1 MGVLPSIA
9 VRRRGIRARRWIP
22 VFVALASLAV
32 VPIVRADPG
41 GTTNPDTPAASDD
54 ASAAGNGGGGS
65 GAAKDPQGNAVT
77 APDDTA
83 DRPGSAGDRTGGSDN
98 SESDGGSGDSESSDG
113 GQRSSADSPRRADD
127 GPAADD
133 DGAEHRGDVDQN
145 ASVDQKADASAS
157 AGQRNVDN
165 TSVAVRIDE
174 PGNGKKVGQAN
185 VSAADAAASV
195 SAVGTTG
202 STTGSKAVQQE
213 ADADAGAAQ
222 SGVSNTSVVVRVGS
236 PGDDEGATQ
245 LNLSTGNATASATAD
260 GLVSG
265 SGNATSG
272 ATQDGVTNTSV
283 SVRVFSPGDDGPV
296 SQVNAASATSHAS
309 AEDASEYAVALQDG
323 AQNTS
328 VSIRVESAGSSAAP
342 TQQNQTRA
350 EVSPVPG
357 DGAGSVAVAV
367 SSDSRNT
374 TLEVAVGG
382 GADLDRPGPA
392 GLQVWIWNW
401 AWQRDESES
410 LDGLGGAAMTSWT
423 WNWDGGNTAV
433 PGGTITSR
441 AAGEGDNEP
450 AGSWE
455 WSWEWSRTG
464 VAGWAWGW
472 NWDAVLPCSSCVW
485 IWNWT
490 WSWAGEPRDD
500 GSTVLPV
507 PAAVNGPSSAT
518 QLNAAQ
524 AQASAAA
531 TAGVVQVVSQD
542 AAEGG
547 TQSAAQLTAVV
558 QDAGAFADAQQA
570 DVGAL
575 AWRADHLDQSNLV
588 GSAAAVALSGTI
600 AQSID
605 QVVDVADRA
614 VALQWGGQEA
624 DIAQAGRADAAS
636 SQRDAV
642 LTGPGAHAAGSVAS
656 AAGTAA
662 VDQQLF
668 QDGVLGGGVL
678 SQWAG
683 QLVLVEQALDAD
695 ATVVQT
701 GTRRSRLVGGT
712 AGAFATAADL
722 ALIDQFAG
730 QSATRVTGTGSQ
742 AILQAAYAAQDASAH
757 GATTQQAGC
766 CRAARCAQRGR
777 GPEQGGDG
785 ARRRSELVC
794 FRCPRRPGHLA
805 DVDRG
810 SAGRRVVRLV
820 RWDRR
825 PGRGPQ
831 LRRDA
836 PGRGPVH
843 RTRGDPSAHRPES
856 VLLTRGAPPR
866 LVARRLRAFDRDGR
880 RAARG
885 KRPSVRHGAGC
896 SCGRRRGGNELR
908 RRQSGRGRCPGA
920 APARRTDRRRA
931 LGAPPGAPRAGTVTH
946 PRVFRPAPLHA
957 SAPRHAPAE
966 PCGDRRR
973 RSGAAASAG
982 GRSTTVGLR
991 TRSSSIVRRRA
1002 LGDRSDPRGLRA
1014 RAAASAAGARR
1025 VGRQAADRRPLTGRR
1040 PGLTFRHAT

>member
-54 ASAAGNGGGGS
+54 ASAAGNAGGGS

-202 STTGSKAVQQE
+202 STTGPTAVQQE

-757 GATTQQAGC
+757 GATTQQAGSAALPAALSEAEALN
-766 CRAARCAQRGR
+766 RAAMVQDAVQSSSASDALDVQDISQTSIVVQQADASSVSFGGIAGPAAVLNCGVTHQAAAQSI
-777 GPEQGGDG
+777 GPAATLPRTDLSPFCSPAAPPQGSSPVASALSIATGGEPLAASVLPSATAPAAAAADG
-785 ARRRSELVC
+785 EEETSFV
-794 FRCPRRPGHLA
+794 G
-805 DVDRG
+805 G
-810 SAGRRVVRLV
+810 S
-820 RWDRR
+820 
-825 PGRGPQ
+825 
-831 LRRDA
+831 RDA
-836 PGRGPVH
+836 
-843 RTRGDPSAHRPES
+843 A
-856 VLLTRGAPPR
+856 A
-866 LVARRLRAFDRDGR
+866 ARAQPR
-880 RAARG
+880 RAA
-885 KRPSVRHGAGC
+885 P
-896 SCGRRRGGNELR
+896 
-908 RRQSGRGRCPGA
+908 
-920 APARRTDRRRA
+920 T
-931 LGAPPGAPRAGTVTH
+931 
-946 PRVFRPAPLHA
+946 
-957 SAPRHAPAE
+957 
-966 PCGDRRR
+966 
-973 RSGAAASAG
+973 
-982 GRSTTVGLR
+982 
-991 TRSSSIVRRRA
+991 
-1002 LGDRSDPRGLRA
+1002 
-1014 RAAASAAGARR
+1014 AGARS
-1025 VGRQAADRRPLTGRR
+1025 ARPRCASSR
-1040 PGLTFRHAT
+1040 HRHASTGFPPCTTPRKRA